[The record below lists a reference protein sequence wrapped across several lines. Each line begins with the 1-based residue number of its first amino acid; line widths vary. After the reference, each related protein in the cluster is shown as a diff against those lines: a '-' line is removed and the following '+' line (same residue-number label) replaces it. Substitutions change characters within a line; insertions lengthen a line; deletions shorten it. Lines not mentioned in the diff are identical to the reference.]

1 MENAG
6 ELIEKSF
13 DNTCYTSTFTVNL
26 LFSLKR
32 RKFIKP
38 IRAKH
43 LVLRYA
49 VFPGTY
55 LLISTGGHLS
65 TKIREWVIRK
75 IRIKED
81 GNYETLESAVWRLDS
96 RDYPQ
101 VPKILKVISMPRY
114 HGYPSAPWDEEF
126 TEEDIAHLMKGGTIV
141 NVEEYT

>member
-6 ELIEKSF
+6 ELVEKSF
-13 DNTCYTSTFTVNL
+13 DNTGYTSTFVVNL

-55 LLISTGGHLS
+55 LLIQTGGHWS
-65 TKIREWVIRK
+65 TKILEWTIKK
-75 IRIKED
+75 IRLNVD
-81 GNYETLESAVWRLDS
+81 GDYEILETATWRLDS
-96 RDYPQ
+96 RDYPE
-101 VPKILKVISMPRY
+101 VPKILKVISMPGY
-114 HGYPSAPWDEEF
+114 HGYPSAPWDQEF
-126 TEEDIAHLMKGGTIV
+126 TDEDIAHLMKGGTIV